1 MSTESKSSIIIV
13 SGLPRSGTSLAMQ
26 MLEKGGWEVATDGQ
40 RTADEDNPRGY
51 YEIEA
56 VKRLHKDASWIPEMR
71 GKVVKVISQL
81 LFSLPT
87 TEQYKVL
94 LMRRDL
100 EEVLASQSAML
111 ARSGKTGGSIDTLR
125 KAFSTHLDKLAA
137 WLPQQK
143 HLEVLELQ
151 YAEVVSAPQAAATEI
166 AEFLGGTPDVEAM
179 ATAVDAELYRNR
191 QKTGK

>member
-1 MSTESKSSIIIV
+1 MGTDTDTSIIIV

-56 VKRLHKDASWIPEMR
+56 VKRLHKDAAWIPEMR

-87 TEQYKVL
+87 SEQYKVL

-100 EEVLASQSAML
+100 EEVLASQAAML
-111 ARSGKTGGSIDTLR
+111 ARSGKAGGGSIDMLR
-125 KAFSTHLDKLAA
+125 RAFAAHLDKLAA
-137 WLPQQK
+137 WLPQQQ
-143 HLEVLELQ
+143 HLQVLELQ
-151 YAEVVSAPQAAATEI
+151 YAEVVSNPQAAATEI
-166 AEFLGGTPDVEAM
+166 AAFLGGTPDLDAM
-179 ATAVDAELYRNR
+179 VAAVDSGLYRNR
-191 QKTGK
+191 Q